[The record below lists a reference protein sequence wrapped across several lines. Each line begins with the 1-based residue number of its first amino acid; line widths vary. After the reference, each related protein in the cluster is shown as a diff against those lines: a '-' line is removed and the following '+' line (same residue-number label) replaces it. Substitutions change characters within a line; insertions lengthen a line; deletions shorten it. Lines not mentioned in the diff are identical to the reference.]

1 MSEKANNINELG
13 IISPETGLAVVA
25 PGKSPESAAAVV
37 VEAPGALVVHEV
49 PAPRE
54 RIRVVDVFLARYANP
69 RSLKTMGECL
79 DRIEKAT
86 GESRY
91 KLAWHQLTEPQLALV
106 HARLGSVYS
115 RATVE
120 LTMTALHGVMK
131 TCKGLGLMTKAD
143 YVNAV
148 DHGRW
153 QGRIPEAPGRA
164 LSEAEVGKI
173 AAFCSAKGPYA
184 AFLGGFFAMALG
196 GGLRANELCELPADA
211 YGRDEE
217 GNLGVK
223 VLGKGNKEA
232 LQPLSPDEGPA
243 IERWLETR
251 RVLDPSCGRLFPRV
265 RKNGGLRDDAL
276 DERAVHYLCATVAD
290 AVGIP
295 TFMPHDMRRTFATRL
310 YEAGCSDRTVQ
321 LLMRHAN
328 AATSRKYDRRGAAQL
343 RTTRL
348 EVTMWPAPKG
358 R

>member
-1 MSEKANNINELG
+1 MEGS
-13 IISPETGLAVVA
+13 A
-25 PGKSPESAAAVV
+25 PTSSA
-37 VEAPGALVVHEV
+37 
-49 PAPRE
+49 
-54 RIRVVDVFLARYANP
+54 
-69 RSLKTMGECL
+69 S
-79 DRIEKAT
+79 
-86 GESRY
+86 
-91 KLAWHQLTEPQLALV
+91 
-106 HARLGSVYS
+106 
-115 RATVE
+115 
-120 LTMTALHGVMK
+120 
-131 TCKGLGLMTKAD
+131 
-143 YVNAV
+143 
-148 DHGRW
+148 
-153 QGRIPEAPGRA
+153 
-164 LSEAEVGKI
+164 
-173 AAFCSAKGPYA
+173 
-184 AFLGGFFAMALG
+184 
-196 GGLRANELCELPADA
+196 LPADA

-348 EVTMWPAPKG
+348 EVTMWPAPSDERASRRTLRTRGQTASDGVAWPLVFCAGCFSSLFFERK
-358 R
+358 RPRKRAATKREKR